1 MTPSEYNRCI
11 DLWSDDLYRFA
22 RHCSDGE
29 EEADDAVQEAFTS
42 LWEQHEGVALEE
54 AKGFLFVVAQR
65 RIADLFRRVRKNID
79 MQVDM
84 VAAEGL
90 CHSPAEHYELHDA
103 MRMAMKQLSERQ
115 RAILT
120 LHDVEGYD
128 YNEIAE
134 MMQMTYTQVQVSTFR
149 ARTKMKQLLSNLGF
163 N

>member
-1 MTPSEYNRCI
+1 MTPNEYNRCI

-29 EEADDAVQEAFTS
+29 AEADDAVQEAYAS
-42 LWEQHEGVALEE
+42 LWEQHEGVAPEE

-65 RIADLFRRVRKNID
+65 RIADLYRRARKSID
-79 MQVDM
+79 MQVEM
-84 VAAEGL
+84 VAAASF
-90 CHSPAEHYELHDA
+90 CNSPAEHFELHDA
-103 MRMAMKQLSERQ
+103 MQTAMRQLSERQ

-134 MMQMTYTQVQVSTFR
+134 MLQMKYTQVQVATFR
-149 ARTKMKQLLSNLGF
+149 ARTKMKQLLTKIGF